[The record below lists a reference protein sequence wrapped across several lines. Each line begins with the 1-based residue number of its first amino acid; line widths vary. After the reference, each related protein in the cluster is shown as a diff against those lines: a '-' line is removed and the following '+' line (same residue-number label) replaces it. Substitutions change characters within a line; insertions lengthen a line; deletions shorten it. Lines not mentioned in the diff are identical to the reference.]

1 MLYIAMRA
9 RWHPPTVNLL
19 IRDVFDLLRT
29 VIIALDE
36 LLQLCAPELVVVV
49 QVSVSTPVSLCA
61 NPPHTAH
68 NAVAI
73 ALSAETNSTENKKV
87 RHHTTS
93 SGRHQNI
100 ICTIHAKVMKVQ
112 RVLT

>member
-1 MLYIAMRA
+1 MKDAKARGKKMCIPVYIAMRA
-9 RWHPPTVNLL
+9 RWHPPTVNLS

-29 VIIALDE
+29 VVIILYKV
-36 LLQLCAPELVVVV
+36 LQLGAPEFVV

-73 ALSAETNSTENKKV
+73 ALSAETNSTKNKK
-87 RHHTTS
+87 
-93 SGRHQNI
+93 
-100 ICTIHAKVMKVQ
+100 
-112 RVLT
+112 